1 MTIDS
6 ETETGT
12 REQFK
17 VYNHV
22 APTVS
27 ELDMQ
32 VIKSVPPG
40 GNWEDIPLSVA
51 EKSKRIMQIR
61 KSGGRTT
68 YYGRLRND
76 LPSYTV
82 STYFHRP
89 GNGSFVHPKQD
100 RMISVREAARLQSFF
115 DDHRFLGPASSQYK
129 QVGNAVPPLL
139 GRAVGVTIPS
149 GFAVDLFCGAGGLSH
164 GLRLAGHTTVVA
176 SDIDPTMCETY
187 SRNHP
192 ESITLRADL
201 SDSQEYAALVS
212 QVDERL
218 GSKSPNLL
226 VGGPPCQG
234 FSTAGKWNL
243 SDTRNNLVS
252 IMLKAIE
259 DLTPHYFIMENV
271 TGLSWIGK
279 GKVLEELVER
289 MSTLGYLTEC
299 FTLKAEQFG
308 VPQRRRRIFI
318 VGSSTA
324 RSRPPKPTPSFSA
337 VKTGGRRSHPEYE
350 QPSLAQ
356 PVSVS
361 EAISDLPPLVSGE
374 GQEVFEQVAREP
386 ESEYQE
392 AMRGLRSVRSFLEA
406 RADPSLWSK
415 DIWS

>member
-89 GNGSFVHPKQD
+89 GNGSFVHPEQD

-164 GLRLAGHTTVVA
+164 GLR
-176 SDIDPTMCETY
+176 
-187 SRNHP
+187 
-192 ESITLRADL
+192 
-201 SDSQEYAALVS
+201 
-212 QVDERL
+212 
-218 GSKSPNLL
+218 
-226 VGGPPCQG
+226 
-234 FSTAGKWNL
+234 
-243 SDTRNNLVS
+243 
-252 IMLKAIE
+252 
-259 DLTPHYFIMENV
+259 
-271 TGLSWIGK
+271 
-279 GKVLEELVER
+279 
-289 MSTLGYLTEC
+289 
-299 FTLKAEQFG
+299 
-308 VPQRRRRIFI
+308 
-318 VGSSTA
+318 
-324 RSRPPKPTPSFSA
+324 
-337 VKTGGRRSHPEYE
+337 
-350 QPSLAQ
+350 
-356 PVSVS
+356 
-361 EAISDLPPLVSGE
+361 
-374 GQEVFEQVAREP
+374 
-386 ESEYQE
+386 
-392 AMRGLRSVRSFLEA
+392 
-406 RADPSLWSK
+406 
-415 DIWS
+415 